1 MPDTGPIDET
11 GDQEEIPLKELR
23 IEEQAVEK
31 RAVEYQAD
39 DPLADETSFLLENQ
53 EHSQGL
59 GNEAIFPW
67 GSNHSVEATDG
78 ARVPVSLPNAKSHY
92 KEFKLKTFKV
102 KRLPLVNFNE
112 FKLNPENYKR
122 KSPFLMILQEGVS
135 YLYDQRENA
144 IVGKFDLNGQFFH
157 RLYLQ
162 QFPPSILAM
171 MKANQFERV
180 INHPF
185 VTKIRQERSSAYYYS
200 NWV

>member
-1 MPDTGPIDET
+1 MSDAEPIDET
-11 GDQEEIPLKELR
+11 RGPEEIPLEELG
-23 IEEQAVEK
+23 IED

-39 DPLADETSFLLENQ
+39 DPFAGETSFLLENQ

-59 GNEAIFPW
+59 GNEAVFPW
-67 GSNHSVEATDG
+67 GSNQPVEATDG
-78 ARVPVSLPNAKSHY
+78 NRTPEDSFNAKSHY

-102 KRLPLVNFNE
+102 KRLPEVNFNE

-122 KSPFLMILQEGVS
+122 KSPFLMILQDGAS
-135 YLYDQRENA
+135 YLYDQRKNV

-162 QFPPSILAM
+162 QFPPSILEM